1 MKRFV
6 LLLALFIGPSVISLS
21 IITLSFAQ
29 DLSTDE
35 VVAKLAERAESLQD
49 ATFLITGNLI
59 DADGQ
64 EIPLE
69 VNISAMPKESV
80 LKAEFIQPDALAD
93 NFIVIDGQDVY
104 NYVYL
109 TNQVSIFK
117 LGDPDALAGLFPSG
131 EGGEPFEFTLNLP
144 ALFEGWNVSSQDYAQ
159 SPVGNV
165 YTLRF
170 DNAETEDI
178 ILSHVDVTVVED
190 TWLPYSMNFYN
201 TEDKLVAEVV
211 FNDFTTDQALN
222 PEDIRYIDPSA
233 EVIDER

>member
-6 LLLALFIGPSVISLS
+6 LLLALFIGPSVTSLS
-21 IITLSFAQ
+21 IINVSFAQ

-35 VVAKLAERAESLQD
+35 VVAKLAERAESLQG

-69 VNISAMPKESV
+69 VNISTMPKESV

-117 LGDPDALAGLFPSG
+117 LGDPNALAGLFPSG

-144 ALFEGWNVSSQDYAQ
+144 ALFEGWNVSSQDYTQ

-190 TWLPYSMNFYN
+190 TWVPYSMNFYN
-201 TEDKLVAEVV
+201 TEDKLVAEIV